1 MSGAEWSL
9 ARRTDEHP
17 RPPPPA
23 PLGPAPAFT
32 DPLFTPVVQ
41 WGLLSGRS
49 TWGGELTTP
58 AVRSRIAILD
68 SGLDGTH
75 EEWAGTPSPVV
86 APRSTLRGDDEASD
100 GAESGHG
107 THVAGIAAAPANG
120 IGIVGVAP
128 ARAGAAE
135 IIPVQIADRVGRSS
149 DQTMIRGIRHAVRNG
164 AKVVNISAGGD
175 GYSQAF
181 QDAIL
186 WATREGA
193 LVVASVGNDYGNA
206 LNYPAAYRHVVGV
219 GAQCDDHVS
228 PDCPRP
234 FGVAEF
240 SNRNRSVD
248 VIAPGV
254 NVLSSVPRRVTSRA
268 VRPGYALKDGTSM
281 SAPYVA
287 GVAALVMASNGNALS
302 PGQVLRQIEN
312 TAVDLGPPGR
322 DDATGYGAVNARAA
336 VVLQAPADDDTEV
349 NDDVKWLS
357 SVKRLSQI
365 REPLAVDASIDN
377 ADDRDDVYAVRMNRG
392 ERVRVRLVYGS
403 GRLDLSLWRP
413 GTTTVRTASATARRN
428 LIAARR
434 GVRKA
439 KTIAYTAKKNGRH
452 FVKVSARRGGTDY
465 TLTLERLGQR

>member
-9 ARRTDEHP
+9 ARRTDERP
-17 RPPPPA
+17 RPPPPT
-23 PLGPAPAFT
+23 PLGPAPVFA
-32 DPLFTPVVQ
+32 DPLFTPVAQ

-58 AVRSRIAILD
+58 AVRARIAILD
-68 SGLDGTH
+68 SGVDFTH
-75 EEWAGTPSPVV
+75 EEWAGAPSPLV
-86 APRSTLRGDDEASD
+86 APRSTLRGDADASD

-135 IIPVQIADRVGRSS
+135 IVPVQIADRVGRSS
-149 DQTMIRGIRHAVRNG
+149 DLTMIRGIRHAVRNG

-186 WATREGA
+186 WATRQGA

-206 LNYPAAYRHVVGV
+206 LNYPAAYRHVIGV
-219 GAQCDDHVS
+219 GAQCDDRLS
-228 PDCPRP
+228 PDCPQP

-240 SNRNRSVD
+240 SNGNRSVN

-254 NVLSSVPRRVTSRA
+254 NVLSSVPRRVTERA
-268 VRPGYALKDGTSM
+268 VRAGYALKDGTSM

-287 GVAALVMASNGNALS
+287 GVAALVMASNGNSLS
-302 PGQVLRQIEN
+302 PYQVLRQIEN
-312 TAVDLGPPGR
+312 TAVNLGPPGR
-322 DDATGYGAVNARAA
+322 DDDTGYGAVNARAA

-357 SVKRLSQI
+357 SVKRLSQL
-365 REPLAVDASIDN
+365 REPLDVEASIDY

-392 ERVRVRLVYGS
+392 ERVRVRLVHGS
-403 GRLDLSLWRP
+403 GRLELSLWRP
-413 GTTTVRTASATARRN
+413 GTKTVRAASAAAPRNLITARR
-428 LIAARR
+428 
-434 GVRKA
+434 GGRKR
-439 KTIAYTAKKNGRH
+439 KTIAYMARKNGRH
-452 FVKVSARRGGTDY
+452 FVKVAARRGATDY
-465 TLTLERLGQR
+465 TLTIERLGRR